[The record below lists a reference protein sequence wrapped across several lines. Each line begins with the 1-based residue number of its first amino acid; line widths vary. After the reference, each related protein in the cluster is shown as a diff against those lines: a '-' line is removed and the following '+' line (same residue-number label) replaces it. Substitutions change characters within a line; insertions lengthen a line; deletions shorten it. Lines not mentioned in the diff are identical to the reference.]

1 MSSKATPRAGQKW
14 ATNFGKE
21 VIKLTRVGK
30 RNVYFQT
37 ATESGWMLRSH
48 LVENW
53 GLVPRNFKA
62 NS

>member
-1 MSSKATPRAGQKW
+1 MSNKATPRQGQKW

-21 VIKLTRVGK
+21 VIKLTRVGT

-37 ATESGWMLRSH
+37 DTGSGFMLRSR
-48 LVENW
+48 LVQEW

-62 NS
+62 NP

>member
-1 MSSKATPRAGQKW
+1 MSSKATPRPGQKW

-37 ATESGWMLRSH
+37 DTGSGCMQRSY
-48 LVENW
+48 LLENW
-53 GLVPRNFKA
+53 GRVPRNFKA
-62 NS
+62 NA